1 MRDEDL
7 PEPPQVRRLRLMVSA
22 LLVVLMAGMV
32 VVVAAMVLKL
42 GALGGAA
49 KLAPVTAER
58 LMLPAG
64 AEVVAVGQGGAGI
77 LVVTRDAAGTETL
90 RVLDPASGA
99 QVSATPI
106 SRE

>member
-1 MRDEDL
+1 MLFLLIEDFMAESTRPRSVFPNRASPIL
-7 PEPPQVRRLRLMVSA
+7 GSF
-22 LLVVLMAGMV
+22 LL
-32 VVVAAMVLKL
+32 
-42 GALGGAA
+42 
-49 KLAPVTAER
+49 T
-58 LMLPAG
+58 LPAG

-106 SRE
+106 ARE